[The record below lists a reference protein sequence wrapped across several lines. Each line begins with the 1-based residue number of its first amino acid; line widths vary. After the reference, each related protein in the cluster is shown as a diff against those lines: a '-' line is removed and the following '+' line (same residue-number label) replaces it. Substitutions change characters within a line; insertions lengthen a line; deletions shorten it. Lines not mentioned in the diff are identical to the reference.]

1 MGMKVNLAKWGNS
14 AAIRIPKK
22 ILEELKLDSS
32 NYENIS
38 FVVEIKD
45 DKLILRKKQDKSKFE
60 LLAEQSAGEKTNPKI
75 EIDWGNPVGKEVW

>member
-1 MGMKVNLAKWGNS
+1 MKVNLAKWGNS

-60 LLAEQSAGEKTNPKI
+60 LLAEQSTGEKTNPKI

>member
-1 MGMKVNLAKWGNS
+1 MKVNLAKWGNS